1 MERTSQEST
10 EIIMHSWR
18 VDIIMGGN
26 RKVNELDQKAHS
38 VVCVS
43 ANADL
48 SAGRPGARSCDRAT
62 RAATPGPSCLPRRRA
77 ATPARTAA
85 AAARAGSQG
94 VPWGPGIGSL
104 PLRPQG
110 PRASERDA

>member
-1 MERTSQEST
+1 MERVSRERT
-10 EIIMHSWR
+10 EIITHSWR
-18 VDIIMGGN
+18 GDIIMGGN

-62 RAATPGPSCLPRRRA
+62 RAAAPGPSCPPRRRA
-77 ATPARTAA
+77 AAPARTAA
-85 AAARAGSQG
+85 AAAHAGSQG

-110 PRASERDA
+110 PRASERHA